1 MSQCIHRIF
10 TVNANSSHFAHCDRC
25 NSHAVGASLRPFSA
39 PCSHLRT
46 ERKRDSN
53 QYDPFYSSCR
63 SSLSLSSAGAVFLCR
78 FARHELRSVFQGGSR
93 YVLGGGGH
101 SPAIALTLDSS
112 AFTIEHFE
120 GTVRGAYLR
129 LVLHSLCPLNA
140 LSSL

>member
-63 SSLSLSSAGAVFLCR
+63 SSSSLSSAVMSICSLRAPQCFPRRQPIC
-78 FARHELRSVFQGGSR
+78 ARRQRSR
-93 YVLGGGGH
+93 DH

-112 AFTIEHFE
+112 AFTIDHFE
-120 GTVRGAYLR
+120 GTVGGVYLR

-140 LSSL
+140 LCSL

>member
-101 SPAIALTLDSS
+101 SPELELELIQTQMAQKPMLRAEVGMRVRCANKAS
-112 AFTIEHFE
+112 AE
-120 GTVRGAYLR
+120 
-129 LVLHSLCPLNA
+129 
-140 LSSL
+140 